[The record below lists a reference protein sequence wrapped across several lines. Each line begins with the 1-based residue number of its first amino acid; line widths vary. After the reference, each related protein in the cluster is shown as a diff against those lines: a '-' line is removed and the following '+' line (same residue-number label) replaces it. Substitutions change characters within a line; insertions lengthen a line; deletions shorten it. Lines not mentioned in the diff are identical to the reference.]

1 MKLTIAPADKT
12 VCIDGVSYQNI
23 NMDWIPEFNETKV
36 HAVQWDED
44 HGEIELV
51 TADPNIEIKDLGI
64 FKKAIKLW
72 QQKHEEFLKFEE
84 ERIQRE
90 KEYEQEQIKL
100 KKELE
105 ETEEQAK
112 LLEDEEMEENL
123 HLYYDIEEL
132 LKEI

>member
-1 MKLTIAPADKT
+1 MSIIPIDKR
-12 VCIDGVSYQNI
+12 VYIDGVSYENI
-23 NMDWIPEFNETKV
+23 DMDWIPQMNGSDV

-84 ERIQRE
+84 ERIRRE
-90 KEYEQEQIKL
+90 KEI
-100 KKELE
+100 E
-105 ETEEQAK
+105 EDQKRMMESQYIEVSDEMED
-112 LLEDEEMEENL
+112 LYSDLED
-123 HLYYDIEEL
+123 LYSDLEEL
-132 LKEI
+132 LLEEI